1 MKREKQTKRYT
12 INVHYDAMVSVVV
25 EAENE
30 EQAIQFAKEES
41 EEQEF
46 DYVTYSDAC
55 VVDVE

>member
-30 EQAIQFAKEES
+30 EQAIQFAKEEA

>member
-1 MKREKQTKRYT
+1 MKREKKTKRYT

-25 EAENE
+25 EAEND
-30 EQAIQFAKEES
+30 EQAMQFAKEEA

-46 DYVTYSDAC
+46 DCVTYSDAC